1 MKKIALIT
9 FMISIT
15 ILSFGQRKIKKLEV
29 IEKGYNINI
38 EFNPVIDEIV
48 FNELKFKIVPI
59 SADELNS
66 LFLKESSINGKFE
79 YTYYDNSRNS
89 YFLKKRKKKREKSDF
104 EFLFEG
110 VEWLID
116 NEKINQQEYDELVKQ
131 IIFNYDKEAGDE
143 IYSTDRII
151 SSNPYYIQNRYLSVF
166 KIEISNPTKSYLTF
180 DENITIQSGNSIYRP
195 LPSKFII
202 KELQKSN
209 LMNVDKALTL
219 ERHNLPDS
227 ISIPPNSKFEK
238 LFAVLPIDYNNKILE
253 ISFSG
258 INSKF
263 KWEIIKDETIIN
275 ELYTFYEF
283 NIDWEYS
290 GIVKHYADNFN
301 VLKKSNQSSVFLGN
315 NELFIGEENLNEV
328 FEIFTLSL
336 YGATLYY
343 GRNSNLKGI
352 DFINKEKTR
361 RKTITIRT
369 NEISVLKK
377 KVKQ

>member
-369 NEISVLKK
+369 NEITLLKK
-377 KVKQ
+377 KVIQ